1 MIAFLPLRHLATA
14 LALLVACHTTFAAP
28 NAPVFQRDL
37 TASREPQISV
47 PATEAGL
54 AALGGETFTALFQV
68 RLPRDAADTTLIAWQ
83 TADRKQGFRLHIK
96 TGEPTAVLEFEAAFD
111 WKHPRNNH
119 PLRVAAPLRA
129 FRPGE
134 SHDVFIRFT
143 GPTLDLSID
152 GVLMDEE
159 WPVGRIAPPTGEPPL
174 LLTPGALQKVTLWN
188 RALSDDEVAQLCGG
202 AENVAAREREIFGP
216 PRPLTQYWKPRG
228 GNTGVG
234 DCMPFFHEGRF
245 HLYYL
250 ADRHGHA
257 SKWGLGAHQ
266 WAHASTT
273 DLVEWTQ
280 HPMAVPISRQDEGSI
295 CTGSVFFSGDEYH
308 AFYAVRTADGSPARL
323 TSARSKDGIHFE
335 KSDWSIPLREP
346 YSGPP
351 ARDPVVFRDPAS
363 GLFQMLV
370 TTELLAPP
378 FAGRGG
384 CLATLVSKDLRAWE
398 QREPFI
404 VPGFRDQPECP
415 DYFTWDGWRYLIFSN
430 NGVARYRM
438 AREPD
443 GQWLKPKND
452 AFDGPQARVMKTAAF
467 TNGRRL
473 GAAFLTAAG
482 SGYAGDLIFREIVRH
497 ADGTLGTAFPAE
509 LRPRLGAAVPAAFEP
524 LSGGTTGTARRVEI
538 KAGAGF
544 VAAALRGL
552 PADFHLKM
560 TVTPATATGSF
571 GLCVR
576 GSGAYEQGHELRFE
590 PAREKVGWRKPDTA
604 TLPENENSAIY
615 GVDGLDRAFS
625 VELVAKGDILDV
637 CVDSRRTLVARAPA
651 AARGDRL
658 FFFAQD
664 GAAVF
669 DAIEIHALAESP

>member
-1 MIAFLPLRHLATA
+1 MITFGRLPRLATT
-14 LALLVACHTTFAAP
+14 LALLLLYDATFAAQD
-28 NAPVFQRDL
+28 APVFQRDL
-37 TASREPQISV
+37 PDSREPQISV
-47 PATEAGL
+47 PATETGL
-54 AALGGETFTALFQV
+54 AALGGETFTALFRL
-68 RLPRDAADTTLIAWQ
+68 RLPQEAANMTFAAWQ
-83 TADRKQGFRLHIK
+83 TADRKQGFRLHTK
-96 TGEPTAVLEFEAAFD
+96 TGEPTAILEFEAAFD

-119 PLRVAAPLRA
+119 ALRVAAPLRA
-129 FRPGE
+129 LRADQA
-134 SHDVFIRFT
+134 HDILIRFT
-143 GPTLDLSID
+143 GPKLDLLID

-159 WPVGRIAPPTGEPPL
+159 WPVGRIAPPAAEPL
-174 LLTPGALQKVTLWN
+174 LLTTGNLQKVVFWN
-188 RALSDDEVAQLCGG
+188 RALTDDEIAQLSGG
-202 AENVAAREREIFGP
+202 PQKIAGREREMLGP
-216 PRPLTQYWKPRG
+216 PRPLAQYWKPPG
-228 GNTGVG
+228 WNTGVG

-250 ADRHGHA
+250 FDRRGHA

-273 DLVEWTQ
+273 DLIEWTQ
-280 HPMAVPISRQDEGSI
+280 HPMAVPISRQEEGSI
-295 CTGSVFFSGDEYH
+295 CTGSLFFSGDKYH

-335 KSDWSIPLREP
+335 KSDWSIALREP

-351 ARDPVVFRDPAS
+351 ARDPVVFRDPGS
-363 GLFQMLV
+363 GLFEMLV

-378 FAGRGG
+378 LAGRGG

-443 GQWLKPKND
+443 GPWLKPKSD
-452 AFDGPQARVMKTAAF
+452 AFDGPQARVMKTAQF

-473 GAAFLTAAG
+473 GAVFLPATG
-482 SGYAGDLIFREIVRH
+482 SGYGGDLVFREIVRH
-497 ADGTLGTAFPAE
+497 TDGTLGTAFPAE
-509 LRPRLGAAVPAAFEP
+509 LRPRLGAAVPVAFEP
-524 LSGGTTGTARRVEI
+524 LSGGVTAEAQRVEI

-544 VAAALRGL
+544 AAEALRGL

-560 TVTPATATGSF
+560 TIIPATATGSF

-576 GSGAYEQGHELRFE
+576 GSGAYAEGHELRFE
-590 PAREKVGWRKPDTA
+590 PAREKAGWRKPDTG
-604 TLPENENSAIY
+604 TLPENEHSAIY
-615 GVDGLDRAFS
+615 GVDGLDRPFT
-625 VELVAKGDILDV
+625 VELVAKGDLLDV
-637 CVDSRRTLVARAPA
+637 CIDGRRTLIVRAA
-651 AARGDRL
+651 GSARGDRL
-658 FFFAQD
+658 FLFAQD
-664 GAAVF
+664 GGAVF
-669 DAIEIHALAESP
+669 DALEIHTLAESP